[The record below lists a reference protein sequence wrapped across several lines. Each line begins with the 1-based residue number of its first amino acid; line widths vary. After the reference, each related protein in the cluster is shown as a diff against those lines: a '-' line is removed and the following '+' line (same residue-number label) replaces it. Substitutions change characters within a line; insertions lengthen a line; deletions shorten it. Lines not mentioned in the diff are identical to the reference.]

1 MRRSRWTMWWL
12 SIVLML
18 VVGVKTEV
26 WGDEASDAYDKGIQ
40 FLSEGRQRDA
50 IAAFDKA
57 IRLNPR
63 SAEAYQGRG
72 MAYNETGQNE
82 RALKDYDA
90 ALALNPQYAE
100 AYFNRGNVYS
110 DLGQHERAL
119 KDYDEAIRLDPNHN
133 GAVFNRSLAYMFL
146 RRTETASDARTY
158 VKLKGWKDDRAQYM
172 AIFGAFGD
180 RWAQRET
187 EARQLLDEAAAN
199 CNIAAWPYPV
209 IRYLRRDLSIDDLLA
224 AATDPDKKTE
234 ARAYL
239 GLDLIL
245 AGKQDEAL
253 THLHWVKDNGKKSF
267 SEYAFAVYEL
277 RRLEGGAGK

>member
-1 MRRSRWTMWWL
+1 MKRRGARVLVSVL
-12 SIVLML
+12 LML
-18 VVGVKTEV
+18 GVTVNTEV
-26 WGDEASDAYDKGIQ
+26 WGDEASEAYDKGIQ

-50 IAAFDKA
+50 ITAFDKA

-72 MAYNETGQNE
+72 MAYNETGKNE
-82 RALKDYDA
+82 QALKDYDA

-119 KDYDEAIRLDPNHN
+119 KDYDEAVRLDPNHS

-146 RRTETASDARTY
+146 RRTETASDARAY

-199 CNIAAWPYPV
+199 CNTSAWPYPV
-209 IRYLRRDLSIDDLLA
+209 IRYLRRDLSADDLLA

-239 GLDLIL
+239 GLDLVL

-253 THLHWVKDNGKKSF
+253 THLHWVKDNGKKGF
-267 SEYAFAVYEL
+267 SEYTFAVNEL
-277 RRLEGGAGK
+277 GRLERGAGK

>member
-1 MRRSRWTMWWL
+1 MKRRGARVLVSVL
-12 SIVLML
+12 LML
-18 VVGVKTEV
+18 GVTVNIEV
-26 WGDEASDAYDKGIQ
+26 WGDEASEAYDKGIQ

-50 IAAFDKA
+50 ITAFDKA
-57 IRLNPR
+57 IQLNPR
-63 SAEAYQGRG
+63 SAEGYLGRG

-90 ALALNPQYAE
+90 ALALNPQSAE
-100 AYFNRGNVYS
+100 TYFNRGNAYS

-119 KDYDEAIRLDPNHN
+119 RDYTEAIRLDPTHS
-133 GAVFNRSLAYMFL
+133 GAVFNRSLASMFL
-146 RRTETASDARTY
+146 RRAETAADARAY
-158 VKLKGWKDDRAQYM
+158 VKLKGWKDNRAQYM

-180 RWAQRET
+180 RWAQREI

-199 CNIAAWPYPV
+199 CNTSAWPYPV
-209 IRYLRRDLSIDDLLA
+209 IRYLRRDLSVDDLLA

-239 GLDLIL
+239 GLDLVL
-245 AGKQDEAL
+245 AGKQDEAV

-267 SEYAFAVYEL
+267 SEYAFAVNEL
-277 RRLEGGAGK
+277 GRLEGGAGK

>member
-1 MRRSRWTMWWL
+1 MERFQW
-12 SIVLML
+12 IVLL
-18 VVGVKTEV
+18 SVLLILGVGVSTEV

-50 IAAFDKA
+50 IKTFEKA
-57 IRLNPR
+57 IQLNPR
-63 SAEAYQGRG
+63 SAEAYHGRG

-90 ALALNPQYAE
+90 ALALNPQYTE
-100 AYFNRGNVYS
+100 AYFNRGNAYS
-110 DLGQHERAL
+110 DLGKYEQAL
-119 KDYDEAIRLDPNHN
+119 KDYNEAIRIDPNHS
-133 GAVFNRSLAYMFL
+133 GAIFNRSLAYMFL
-146 RRTETASDARTY
+146 RRTETASDARSY

-187 EARQLLDEAAAN
+187 EAHQLLDEAAAN
-199 CNIAAWPYPV
+199 CNISAWPYPI
-209 IRYLRRDLSIDDLLA
+209 IRYLRRDLSLDDLLA
-224 AATDPDKKTE
+224 VATDLDKKTE

-239 GLDLIL
+239 GLDLVL

-267 SEYAFAVYEL
+267 SEYAFAVNEL

>member
-1 MRRSRWTMWWL
+1 MKRRGARVLVSVL
-12 SIVLML
+12 LML
-18 VVGVKTEV
+18 GVTVNIEV
-26 WGDEASDAYDKGIQ
+26 WGDEASEAYDKGIQ

-50 IAAFDKA
+50 ITAFDKA
-57 IRLNPR
+57 IQLNPR
-63 SAEAYQGRG
+63 SAEGYLGRG

-90 ALALNPQYAE
+90 ALALNPQSAE
-100 AYFNRGNVYS
+100 TYFNRGNAYS

-119 KDYDEAIRLDPNHN
+119 RDYTEAIRLDPTHS
-133 GAVFNRSLAYMFL
+133 GAVFNRSLASMFL
-146 RRTETASDARTY
+146 RRAEAATDARAY
-158 VKLKGWKDDRAQYM
+158 VKLKGWKDNRAQYM

-199 CNIAAWPYPV
+199 CNTSAWPYPV
-209 IRYLRRDLSIDDLLA
+209 IRYLRRDLSVDDLLA
-224 AATDPDKKTE
+224 AATDLDKKTE

-239 GLDLIL
+239 GLDLVL
-245 AGKQDEAL
+245 AGKQDEAV

-267 SEYAFAVYEL
+267 SEYAFAVNEL
-277 RRLEGGAGK
+277 GRLEGGAGK

>member
-1 MRRSRWTMWWL
+1 MKRSRTN
-12 SIVLML
+12 VLVSVLLMFCA
-18 VVGVKTEV
+18 GMTTAV
-26 WGDEASDAYDKGIQ
+26 WGDEASDAYDKGIK

-50 IAAFDKA
+50 ITAFDQA

-63 SAEAYQGRG
+63 SAEAYLGRG
-72 MAYNETGQNE
+72 MAYNETGKNE
-82 RALKDYDA
+82 QALKDYDA

-100 AYFNRGNVYS
+100 AYFNRGNTYS

-119 KDYDEAIRLDPNHN
+119 KDYNETVRLDSNHS
-133 GAVFNRSLAYMFL
+133 GAVFNRSVANMFL
-146 RRTETASDARTY
+146 RHPETAADARAY
-158 VKLKGWKDDRAQYM
+158 VKLKGWKDERTQYM
-172 AIFGAFGD
+172 VIFGAFGD

-199 CNIAAWPYPV
+199 CNTSAWPYPV
-209 IRYLRRDLSIDDLLA
+209 IRYLRRDMSVDDLLA

-239 GLDLIL
+239 GLDLVL

-253 THLHWVKDNGKKSF
+253 THLHWVKDNGKKNF
-267 SEYAFAVYEL
+267 SEYAFAVSEL
-277 RRLEGGAGK
+277 GRLEAGAGN

>member
-1 MRRSRWTMWWL
+1 MTRFRW
-12 SIVLML
+12 IVLLSVLPML
-18 VVGVKTEV
+18 GVGVKAEV

-50 IAAFDKA
+50 IATFEKA
-57 IRLNPR
+57 IQLNPR
-63 SAEAYQGRG
+63 SAEAYHGRG

-82 RALKDYDA
+82 QALKDYDA
-90 ALALNPQYAE
+90 ALALNPQYTE
-100 AYFNRGNVYS
+100 AYFNRGNAYS
-110 DLGQHERAL
+110 DLGQYERAL
-119 KDYDEAIRLDPNHN
+119 RDYNEAVRIDPNHS
-133 GAVFNRSLAYMFL
+133 GAIFNRSLAYMLL
-146 RRTETASDARTY
+146 RRTETAADTRSY
-158 VKLKGWKDDRAQYM
+158 VKLKGWKDDRAQYI

-187 EARQLLDEAAAN
+187 EAQQLLDEAAAN
-199 CNIAAWPYPV
+199 CDTSAWPYPV

-224 AATDPDKKTE
+224 TATDLDKKTE

-239 GLDLIL
+239 GLDLVL

-267 SEYAFAVYEL
+267 SEYAFAVNEL

>member
-1 MRRSRWTMWWL
+1 MCV
-12 SIVLML
+12 SILLML
-18 VVGVKTEV
+18 GVTVHTEV
-26 WGDEASDAYDKGIQ
+26 WGDEASEAYDKGIRY
-40 FLSEGRQRDA
+40 LSEGRQRDA
-50 IAAFDKA
+50 ITAFDTA

-72 MAYNETGQNE
+72 MAYNETGKNE
-82 RALKDYDA
+82 QALKDYDA

-110 DLGQHERAL
+110 DLGQHARAL
-119 KDYDEAIRLDPNHN
+119 KDYDEAVRLDSNHS
-133 GAVFNRSLAYMFL
+133 GAMFNRSLASMFL
-146 RRTETASDARTY
+146 RRTEMAADARAY
-158 VKLKGWKDDRAQYM
+158 VKLKGWKDDRVQYM
-172 AIFGAFGD
+172 VIFGAFGE

-199 CNIAAWPYPV
+199 CNTSSWPYPI
-209 IRYLRRDLSIDDLLA
+209 IRYLRRDLSMDDLLA

-239 GLDLIL
+239 GLDLVL

-267 SEYAFAVYEL
+267 SEYAFAVNEL
-277 RRLEGGAGK
+277 RRLEGGEK

>member
-1 MRRSRWTMWWL
+1 MRRRGMSVL
-12 SIVLML
+12 VSGLLML
-18 VVGVKTEV
+18 SVGMKTQV
-26 WGDEASDAYDKGIQ
+26 WGDEASEAYEKGIQ

-50 IAAFDKA
+50 ITAFDTA
-57 IRLNPR
+57 IRRNPR
-63 SAEAYQGRG
+63 SAEAYQARG
-72 MAYNETGQNE
+72 MAYNETGKNE
-82 RALKDYDA
+82 QALKDYDA

-110 DLGQHERAL
+110 DLGQHARAL
-119 KDYDEAIRLDPNHN
+119 KDYDEAVRIDANHS
-133 GAVFNRSLAYMFL
+133 GAIFNRSLANMFL
-146 RRTETASDARTY
+146 RRPEAAADARAY
-158 VKLKGWKDDRAQYM
+158 VKLKGWKEDRAQYM

-199 CNIAAWPYPV
+199 CNTSAWPYPV
-209 IRYLRRDLSIDDLLA
+209 IRYLRRDLSADELLA
-224 AATDPDKKTE
+224 VATDPDKKTE

-253 THLHWVKDNGKKSF
+253 THLHWVKDNGKKNF
-267 SEYAFAVYEL
+267 SEYTFAVYEL
-277 RRLEGGAGK
+277 DRLAGGGGQ

>member
-1 MRRSRWTMWWL
+1 MKRRGARVLVSVL
-12 SIVLML
+12 LML
-18 VVGVKTEV
+18 GVTVNIEV
-26 WGDEASDAYDKGIQ
+26 WGDEASEAYDKGIQ

-50 IAAFDKA
+50 ITAFDKA
-57 IRLNPR
+57 IQLNPR
-63 SAEAYQGRG
+63 SAEGYLGRG

-90 ALALNPQYAE
+90 ALALNPQSAE
-100 AYFNRGNVYS
+100 TYFNRGNAYS

-119 KDYDEAIRLDPNHN
+119 RDYTEAIRLDPTHS
-133 GAVFNRSLAYMFL
+133 GAVFNRSLASMFL
-146 RRTETASDARTY
+146 RRAETAADARAY
-158 VKLKGWKDDRAQYM
+158 VKLKGWKDNRAQYM

-199 CNIAAWPYPV
+199 CNTSAWPYPV
-209 IRYLRRDLSIDDLLA
+209 IRYLRRDLSVDDLLA
-224 AATDPDKKTE
+224 AATDLDKKTE

-239 GLDLIL
+239 GLDLVL
-245 AGKQDEAL
+245 AGKQDEAV

-267 SEYAFAVYEL
+267 SEYAFAVNEL
-277 RRLEGGAGK
+277 GRLEGGAGK

>member
-1 MRRSRWTMWWL
+1 MWL

-18 VVGVKTEV
+18 GVGGTAKV

-40 FLSEGRQRDA
+40 FLSESRQRNA
-50 IAAFDKA
+50 IGAFDKA

-72 MAYNETGQNE
+72 MAHNETGQNE

-199 CNIAAWPYPV
+199 CNTAAWPYPV
-209 IRYLRRDLSIDDLLA
+209 IRYLRRDLSGEDLLA
-224 AATDPDKKTE
+224 VATDPDKKTE

-253 THLHWVKDNGKKSF
+253 THLQWVKDNGKKSF
-267 SEYAFAVYEL
+267 SEYAFAVREL

>member
-1 MRRSRWTMWWL
+1 MERFRWMVL
-12 SIVLML
+12 LNVLLML
-18 VVGVKTEV
+18 GVGVNIEV

-50 IAAFDKA
+50 IKTFEKA
-57 IRLNPR
+57 IQLNPR
-63 SAEAYQGRG
+63 SAEAYHGRG

-90 ALALNPQYAE
+90 ALALNPQYTE
-100 AYFNRGNVYS
+100 AYFNRGNAYS
-110 DLGQHERAL
+110 DLGQYEKAL
-119 KDYDEAIRLDPNHN
+119 KDYNEAIRIDPTHS
-133 GAVFNRSLAYMFL
+133 GAIFNRSLAYMFL
-146 RRTETASDARTY
+146 RRTETASDARSY

-187 EARQLLDEAAAN
+187 EAHQLLDEAAAN
-199 CNIAAWPYPV
+199 CNTSAWPYPV
-209 IRYLRRDLSIDDLLA
+209 IRYLRRDLSLDDLLA
-224 AATDPDKKTE
+224 AATDLDKKTE

-239 GLDLIL
+239 GLDLVL

-253 THLHWVKDNGKKSF
+253 THLHWVKDNGKKNF
-267 SEYAFAVYEL
+267 SEYAFAVNEL